1 MTNVTPLRP
10 ARSESPRKARLW
22 VPRGLRLDD
31 AAAYVGVSRNTFL
44 RWVEEGLMP
53 PAKRI
58 IRRGEREGVVVWDRE
73 ALDAAFDAI
82 GESESACASRNS
94 FDDD

>member
-10 ARSESPRKARLW
+10 ARAAAPRRPRSW

-44 RWVEEGLMP
+44 RWVEEALMP
-53 PAKRI
+53 APKRI
-58 IRRGEREGVVVWDRE
+58 VRRGEREGVVVWDRE

-82 GESESACASRNS
+82 GETGSACVPGNS
-94 FDDD
+94 FDD